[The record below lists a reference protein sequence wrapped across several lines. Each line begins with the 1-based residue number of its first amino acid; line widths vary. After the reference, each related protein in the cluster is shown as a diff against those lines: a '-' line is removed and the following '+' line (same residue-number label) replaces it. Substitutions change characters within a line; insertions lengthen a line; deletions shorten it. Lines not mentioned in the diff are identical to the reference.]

1 MTQPSNNISV
11 DFQQPKVVL
20 TQRTWES
27 DSSKPLSEAPPKN
40 SDERV
45 ERLLAKLES
54 ASHMTD
60 MEE

>member
-1 MTQPSNNISV
+1 MIGV
-11 DFQQPKVVL
+11 DSQQLKVLL

-27 DSSKPLSEAPPKN
+27 DTSKPVSEAPPKN

-45 ERLLAKLES
+45 ERLLNKLES